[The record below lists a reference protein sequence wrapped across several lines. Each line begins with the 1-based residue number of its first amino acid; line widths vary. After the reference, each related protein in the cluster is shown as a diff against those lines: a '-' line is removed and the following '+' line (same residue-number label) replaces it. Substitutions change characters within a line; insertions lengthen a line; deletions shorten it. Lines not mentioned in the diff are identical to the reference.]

1 VSALAQ
7 RLKHGLNEARILIL
21 GVQVLLGFHLR
32 APLEPGYERLSP
44 VAHGLKLGGLILL
57 LVAVAL
63 LMAPAAYHRIVDAG
77 HASGRVHRF
86 ATWTMAVALVPIGL
100 ALAGDF
106 YVALE
111 GAAGAATS
119 ALAAGGL
126 AATAAGLWYALPLS
140 LRGPGPRRAAEGQ
153 EREVTPLEQ
162 RVEQVLTE
170 IRMVLPGVQALLG
183 FGFAATLMD
192 AFPRLPGASQA
203 LHLAGVACVALAT
216 ILLMTPAA
224 RHRLV
229 EGGEDTEAFHRFAS
243 RLLLAA
249 MVPFALGV
257 AAEFAVVVRRITDS
271 VALAAAGAVLAGLL
285 FFGCWFGIGAW
296 ARVRA
301 AAGRDRRRA
310 A

>member
-1 VSALAQ
+1 
-7 RLKHGLNEARILIL
+7 
-21 GVQVLLGFHLR
+21 
-32 APLEPGYERLSP
+32 
-44 VAHGLKLGGLILL
+44 
-57 LVAVAL
+57 
-63 LMAPAAYHRIVDAG
+63 
-77 HASGRVHRF
+77 
-86 ATWTMAVALVPIGL
+86 
-100 ALAGDF
+100 
-106 YVALE
+106 
-111 GAAGAATS
+111 
-119 ALAAGGL
+119 
-126 AATAAGLWYALPLS
+126 
-140 LRGPGPRRAAEGQ
+140 
-153 EREVTPLEQ
+153 
-162 RVEQVLTE
+162 VEQVLTE

-249 MVPFALGV
+249 MVPLALGI

-271 VALAAAGAVLAGLL
+271 VALAAAGAVLAGVL
-285 FFGCWFGIGAW
+285 FFGFWFGVGAW
-296 ARVRA
+296 ARARA
-301 AAGRDRRRA
+301 AAGQGRRRA